1 MKPEQLIQNSL
12 KEGAIKHGFIFT
24 EKSKLLEM
32 MRYLDG
38 NHRSYE
44 VKVSPARKNS
54 FNMVAYKITFDVEE
68 RD

>member
-1 MKPEQLIQNSL
+1 MKSEQLIQNSL
-12 KEGAIKHGFIFT
+12 KEGAIKHVFIFT
-24 EKSKLLEM
+24 KKSKLLEM

-44 VKVSPARKNS
+44 VKVSPTHKNS
-54 FNMVAYKITFDVEE
+54 FSVVVYKITFDVEE